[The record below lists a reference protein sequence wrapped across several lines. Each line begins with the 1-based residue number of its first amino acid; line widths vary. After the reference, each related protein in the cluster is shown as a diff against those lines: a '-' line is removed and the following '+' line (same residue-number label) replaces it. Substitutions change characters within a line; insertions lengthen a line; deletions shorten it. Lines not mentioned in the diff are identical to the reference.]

1 MNVRDL
7 SRLLEAMQATNSN
20 ELSLET
26 GDYKLSINRS
36 QTNAVVAVT
45 EPIAQPSPIV
55 QEPVEAQPAISSQ
68 ESVAELVADS
78 NLVDITAPIV
88 GTFYEAPAPDASP
101 FVKLGSKVEVGSILC
116 IIEAMKLMNEI
127 ESEYSGTIA
136 EILVNNEDPIEY
148 GQVLFRIKPD

>member
-1 MNVRDL
+1 MNVKDI

-20 ELSLET
+20 ELVLET

-36 QTNAVVAVT
+36 QPNAVVSLA
-45 EPIAQPSPIV
+45 EPVVQAPVV
-55 QEPVEAQPAISSQ
+55 QEVVTAVESESIPEPVAASDNFID
-68 ESVAELVADS
+68 V
-78 NLVDITAPIV
+78 TAPIV

-101 FVKLGSKVEVGSILC
+101 FVKIGARVEVGTVLC

-127 ESEYSGTIA
+127 ESEISGTVV
-136 EILVNNEDPIEY
+136 EISINNEDPVEY

>member
-1 MNVRDL
+1 MNVKDIG
-7 SRLLEAMQATNSN
+7 RLLEAMQATNSN

-26 GDYKLSINRS
+26 GDYKLTINRS
-36 QTNAVVAVT
+36 QTNTVVSMP
-45 EPIAQPSPIV
+45 EPIAQVAQPMAIV
-55 QEPVEAQPAISSQ
+55 QEQVQQAEVVVSSP
-68 ESVAELVADS
+68 EPIVDS
-78 NLVDITAPIV
+78 NLIDITAPIV

-101 FVKLGSKVEVGSILC
+101 FVKLGAKVEVGTVLC

-136 EILVNNEDPIEY
+136 EILINNEDPVEY